1 MENESIAE
9 AEVLVNMPRDKV
21 WQRLR
26 DLTIAHYYVPGLK
39 DCRMT
44 TEQKEG
50 VGASRK
56 VYTTSGMVMDETVV
70 EWNEGTGFII
80 RLHNGDGPPPPIFT
94 QARFHY
100 RIEDAPNGQTLFR
113 PAMTYTIK
121 FGILGR
127 LLDKL
132 LLNMIIRSTMKKVG
146 LGLKQFYETGKP
158 SNPAYRPPA

>member
-1 MENESIAE
+1 MENSKAC
-9 AEVLVNMPRDKV
+9 AEVIVNLPRAEV

-26 DLTIAHYYVPGLK
+26 DLSIAHKYVPGLR
-39 DCRMT
+39 DCRLK

-50 VGASRK
+50 VGASRR
-56 VYTTSGMVMDETVV
+56 VYTTSGMEMDETVS

-132 LLNMIIRSTMKKVG
+132 LLNMIIRSNMKKVG

-158 SNPAYRPPA
+158 SNPAYKA

>member
-1 MENESIAE
+1 MENESIAQ
-9 AEVLVNMPRDKV
+9 AEVIVNMPRDQV

-26 DLTIAHYYVPGLK
+26 DLTKAHYYVPGLK

-56 VYTTSGMVMDETVV
+56 VYTSSGMVMDETVA
-70 EWNEGTGFII
+70 EWNEGSGFII

-100 RIEDAPNGQTLFR
+100 ILEDAPNGQTLFK
-113 PAMTYTIK
+113 PTMTYTIK
-121 FGILGR
+121 FGVLGR
-127 LLDKL
+127 ILDSL
-132 LLNMIIRSTMKKVG
+132 LLNMIIKGTMKKVG
-146 LGLKQFYETGKP
+146 LGLKQYYETGKP
-158 SNPAYRPPA
+158 SNPAFKQS